1 MSSDGGGDAVS
12 DELTALL
19 TRLSELADLST
30 DPACGITDAARID
43 RIALLEQTR
52 TALAAAQHT
61 EMVAFA
67 KAHVEAQADLVAAH
81 ELDPRDLGKG
91 IADQIAL
98 ACHISPTVGSRR
110 LGVAQ
115 ALADDLPTTRALLV
129 AGRVSERVAEL
140 VVSWTSHLDPEH
152 RRHVDQQVTEAG
164 IEAQSRFQAEATI
177 KRLAY
182 EADPAGFTDRGR
194 TARKQRRVTLRPAP
208 DTMSVLSGLL
218 PVEQGVACITALRR
232 HADTLI
238 AGGDA
243 DGRTRDQ
250 IVADTLVER
259 VTGQTFAEDV
269 NVEVGIVLP
278 LDALTDPDS
287 PTTGEVVGYGPL
299 PSGIVADLLNT
310 TQGKKW
316 WRRLFTHPRSGRLVG
331 GDPTRR
337 LFDGFLA
344 ALIHYRDHGRCRD
357 PYCGAPARH
366 TDHIRGKTA
375 GGPTSLGNGRRT
387 CVRGNQ
393 IKELPGW
400 STDLIDDGLGEH
412 PHEVRTTT
420 PTGHTYTS
428 RDGP

>member
-1 MSSDGGGDAVS
+1 MSSDDGGDAVS
-12 DELTALL
+12 MELTALL
-19 TRLSELADLST
+19 TRLAELADTAT
-30 DPACGITDAARID
+30 DPSRGITDAARID

-52 TALAAAQHT
+52 AALAAAQHT

-67 KAHVEAQADLVAAH
+67 KAHIEVQADLVAAH
-81 ELDPRDLGKG
+81 ELDPRDVGTG

-98 ACHISPTVGSRR
+98 ACHVSPTVGSRR

-115 ALADDLPTTRALLV
+115 ALADDLPCTRALLA

-140 VVSWTSHLDPEH
+140 VVSWTSHLDPDT
-152 RRHVDQQVTEAG
+152 RRLVDKQIAASG
-164 IEAQSRFQAEATI
+164 IETQSRFQAEATI

-182 EADPAGFTDRGR
+182 EADPAGFTQRGR
-194 TARKQRRVTLRPAP
+194 TARTQRRVTLRPAP

-218 PVEQGVACITALRR
+218 PVEQGVACITALRK

-238 AGGDA
+238 AGRDA
-243 DGRTRDQ
+243 EGRSRDQ

-259 VTGQTFAEDV
+259 ITGQAFAEDV
-269 NVEVGIVLP
+269 TVEVGIVLP

-287 PTTGEVVGYGPL
+287 DTTGEVVGYGPL
-299 PSGIVADLLNT
+299 PAGIVADLLNS
-310 TQGKKW
+310 TQGRKW

-331 GDPTRR
+331 GDPQRR

-344 ALIHYRDHGRCRD
+344 TLIHHRDHGRCRD

-393 IKELPGW
+393 VKELPGW
-400 STDLIDDGLGEH
+400 STDLIDDGLGDQ
-412 PHEVRTTT
+412 PHTVQTTT